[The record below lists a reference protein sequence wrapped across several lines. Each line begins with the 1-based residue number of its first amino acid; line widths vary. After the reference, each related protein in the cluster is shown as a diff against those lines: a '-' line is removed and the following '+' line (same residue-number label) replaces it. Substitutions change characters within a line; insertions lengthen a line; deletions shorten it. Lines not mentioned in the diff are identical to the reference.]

1 MNAIQQR
8 ILNAIKQERII
19 AKYADQEPWE
29 SGSSTVVYPITLWVD
44 RVKVQIDTKKNYF
57 EKAIQR
63 VIEKNQDLFEYGYF
77 CKSDGSCPSFICFKY
92 TENTIQQ
99 YNKKYTNQKPY

>member
-19 AKYADQEPWE
+19 AKYTDQEPWE

-44 RVKVQIDTKKNYF
+44 RVKVQIDTKRNYF

-63 VIEKNQDLFEYGYF
+63 VI
-77 CKSDGSCPSFICFKY
+77 
-92 TENTIQQ
+92 
-99 YNKKYTNQKPY
+99 KKK